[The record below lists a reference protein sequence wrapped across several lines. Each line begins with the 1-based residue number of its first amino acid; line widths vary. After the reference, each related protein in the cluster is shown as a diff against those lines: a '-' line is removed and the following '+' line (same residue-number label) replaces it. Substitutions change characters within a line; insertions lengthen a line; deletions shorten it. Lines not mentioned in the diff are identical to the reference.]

1 MSVHAMKVQLFRN
14 DALPLCS
21 SPEQRLSKT
30 FCLLVLFIFISVCCM
45 VFFISSVK
53 AEDVPPE
60 MRGSGLPLPRFV
72 SISSEKAYV
81 RSGPAPRYPI
91 KWVYKKDGLPV
102 EIIQEFDV
110 WRKVRDNAGDEGWIN
125 KALLSDRRSVI
136 IRGDQIVDM
145 REDAAASSRVMAQL
159 EPGVIARLQKCDSG
173 WCRLSVG
180 GFEGWVERKALW
192 GVYPQETIE

>member
-1 MSVHAMKVQLFRN
+1 MKVQLFRN
-14 DALPLCS
+14 GRLPASNDPAS
-21 SPEQRLSKT
+21 SPRMTLGRT
-30 FCLLVLFIFISVCCM
+30 ALFIFVSVCCM
-45 VFFISSVK
+45 TFFISNVR
-53 AEDVPPE
+53 ANDVPPE

-72 SISSEKAYV
+72 SISSDKAFV

-145 REDAAASSRVMAQL
+145 REDAAASSRVMARM
-159 EPGVIARLQKCDSG
+159 EPGVIARLQKCEGG

-180 GFEGWVERKALW
+180 GFEGWAERKALW
-192 GVYPQETIE
+192 GVYPQETID